1 MQARQLASAPTFIT
15 TGVDYPDQVFITAKD
30 VDRSNDDLGTV
41 GQDGRHAANQT
52 FITAASGPAGLA
64 IGSR

>member
-41 GQDGRHAANQT
+41 GRAKMDGTQ
-52 FITAASGPAGLA
+52 
-64 IGSR
+64 